1 MGPSATWIIDTME
14 TAKKISHA
22 TLRKTGEKILI
33 VDDEDAIR
41 NLFVEALEELG
52 YRCEV
57 AGNGLEALEKFYR
70 VKDFDVVL
78 LDIQM
83 PKLNGIETL
92 KKLKTYSPDLSI
104 IMVSASRDIENV
116 RAALKEGAY
125 DYIFKPFHVTD
136 VDTVIRRAIERSN
149 LIKANK
155 DYQKNLEKKVIEQ
168 TEELVRAYSGTLEA
182 MILALDLREHETGYH
197 SYRVT
202 EYAINLGK
210 YMSLS
215 DQELSV
221 IAKGA
226 LLHDIGKIGVPDH
239 ILLKP
244 DKLTEEEW
252 EHMRKH
258 AEFGYELLK
267 RIDFLEASARI
278 VHTHHERYDG
288 QGYPSGLSGDEIPLG
303 ARIFSVVDALDAMTS
318 RRTYRKAIPFE
329 DAVRKITEASGS
341 QFDPEVVEV
350 FVQIPV
356 EEWKDI
362 KKRVAGSTSEY
373 LKHLM
378 FELSK
383 YKV

>member
-1 MGPSATWIIDTME
+1 ME
-14 TAKKISHA
+14 MAKTISHD
-22 TLRKTGEKILI
+22 TVRKTGEKILI

-41 NLFVEALEELG
+41 SLFVEALEELG
-52 YRCEV
+52 YRCDV
-57 AGNGLEALEKFYR
+57 AANGLEALEKFYR
-70 VKDFDVVL
+70 VKDYDVVL

-92 KKLKTYSPDLSI
+92 KKLKNYSPDLSI

-125 DYIFKPFHVTD
+125 DYVFKPFHVTD

-155 DYQKNLEKKVIEQ
+155 DYQKNLEKKVIQQ

-210 YMSLS
+210 HMNLS
-215 DQELSV
+215 EEELSV

-258 AEFGYELLK
+258 AQFGYDLLK
-267 RIDFLEASARI
+267 KIDFLEASAKI

-288 QGYPSGLSGDEIPLG
+288 RGYPSGLSGDEIPLG

-318 RRTYRKAIPFE
+318 RRAYRKAIPFE
-329 DAVRKITEASGS
+329 DAVRMITEASGS
-341 QFDPEVVEV
+341 PFDPEVIEV
-350 FVQIPV
+350 FATIPI
-356 EEWKDI
+356 EEWKGI
-362 KKRVAGSTSEY
+362 KRRIAGSSSEY
-373 LKHLM
+373 LKQLM

-383 YKV
+383 YKF

>member
-1 MGPSATWIIDTME
+1 ME
-14 TAKKISHA
+14 MAERISEHA
-22 TLRKTGEKILI
+22 FRKNGEKILI

-41 NLFVEALEELG
+41 SLFVEALEELG
-52 YRCEV
+52 YRCDV
-57 AGNGLEALEKFYR
+57 AANGLEALEKFYR
-70 VKDFDVVL
+70 VRDYDVVL
-78 LDIQM
+78 LDLHM

-92 KKLKTYSPDLSI
+92 KKLKAYSPDLSI

-125 DYIFKPFHVTD
+125 DYVFKPFNVTD

-149 LIKANK
+149 LVKANK

-210 YMSLS
+210 HMKLS
-215 DQELSV
+215 DGELSI

-226 LLHDIGKIGVPDH
+226 LLHDIGKIGVPDN

-244 DKLTEEEW
+244 DKLTDEEW
-252 EHMRKH
+252 DLMRKH

-267 RIDFLEASARI
+267 KIDFLEESARI

-288 QGYPSGLSGDEIPLG
+288 QGYPAGLSGEEIPLG

-329 DAVRKITEASGS
+329 DAVEKIAEASGT
-341 QFDPEVVEV
+341 QFDPEVIDV
-350 FVQIPV
+350 FVKIPA

-362 KKRVAGSTSEY
+362 KKRVSSSSSEY
-373 LKHLM
+373 LKQLM

>member
-1 MGPSATWIIDTME
+1 ME
-14 TAKKISHA
+14 MAQRISESEV
-22 TLRKTGEKILI
+22 RKTGEKILI

-41 NLFVEALEELG
+41 SLFVEALEDLG
-52 YRCEV
+52 YRCDV
-57 AGNGLEALEKFYR
+57 AANGLEALEKFYR
-70 VKDFDVVL
+70 VRDFDVVL

-92 KKLKTYSPDLSI
+92 KKLKAYSPDLSI

-125 DYIFKPFHVTD
+125 DYVFKPFNVTD

-155 DYQKNLEKKVIEQ
+155 DYQKNLEKKVLEQ

-202 EYAINLGK
+202 EYALNLGK
-210 YMSLS
+210 HMKLS
-215 DQELSV
+215 DEELSI

-226 LLHDIGKIGVPDH
+226 LLHDIGKIGVPDN

-244 DKLTEEEW
+244 DKLTDEEW
-252 EHMRKH
+252 ELMRKH
-258 AEFGYELLK
+258 AEFGYELLQK
-267 RIDFLEASARI
+267 IDFLEESAKI

-288 QGYPSGLSGDEIPLG
+288 HGYPAGLAGEEIPLG

-318 RRTYRKAIPFE
+318 RRTYRKAMPFE
-329 DAVRKITEASGS
+329 DAVGKIAEASGT
-341 QFDPEVVEV
+341 QFDPDVIDV
-350 FVQIPV
+350 FVKIPV
-356 EEWKDI
+356 EEWKSI
-362 KKRVAGSTSEY
+362 KKRVASSSSEY
-373 LKHLM
+373 LKQLM

-383 YKV
+383 YRV

>member
-1 MGPSATWIIDTME
+1 ME
-14 TAKKISHA
+14 MAKTISHD
-22 TLRKTGEKILI
+22 TVRKTGEKILI

-41 NLFVEALEELG
+41 SLFVEALEELG
-52 YRCEV
+52 YRCDV
-57 AGNGLEALEKFYR
+57 AANGLEALEKFYR
-70 VKDFDVVL
+70 VKDYDVVL

-92 KKLKTYSPDLSI
+92 KKLKNYSPDLSI

-125 DYIFKPFHVTD
+125 DYVFKPFHVTD

-155 DYQKNLEKKVIEQ
+155 DYQKNLEKKVVQQ

-210 YMSLS
+210 HMNLS
-215 DQELSV
+215 EEELSV

-258 AEFGYELLK
+258 AQFGYDLLK

-288 QGYPSGLSGDEIPLG
+288 QGYPSGLSRDEIPLG

-318 RRTYRKAIPFE
+318 RRAYRKAIPFE
-329 DAVRKITEASGS
+329 DAVQIITEASGS
-341 QFDPEVVEV
+341 QFDPEVIEV
-350 FVQIPV
+350 FAKIPI
-356 EEWKDI
+356 EEWKSI
-362 KKRVAGSTSEY
+362 KRRIAGSSSEY
-373 LKHLM
+373 LKQLM

-383 YKV
+383 YRF

>member
-1 MGPSATWIIDTME
+1 ME
-14 TAKKISHA
+14 MAKKISHD
-22 TLRKTGEKILI
+22 TVRNTGEKILI

-41 NLFVEALEELG
+41 SLFVEALEELG
-52 YRCEV
+52 YRCDV
-57 AGNGLEALEKFYR
+57 AANGLEALEKFYR
-70 VKDFDVVL
+70 VKDYDVVL

-92 KKLKTYSPDLSI
+92 KKLKNYSPDLSI

-125 DYIFKPFHVTD
+125 DYVFKPFHVTD

-155 DYQKNLEKKVIEQ
+155 DYQKNLEKKVIQQ

-210 YMSLS
+210 HMNLS
-215 DQELSV
+215 EEELSV

-258 AEFGYELLK
+258 AQFGYDLLK
-267 RIDFLEASARI
+267 RIDFLEASAKI

-329 DAVRKITEASGS
+329 EAVQKISEASGT
-341 QFDPEVVEV
+341 QFDPEVIEV
-350 FVQIPV
+350 FATIPV
-356 EEWKDI
+356 EEWKSI
-362 KKRVAGSTSEY
+362 KRRIAGSSSEY
-373 LKHLM
+373 LKQLM

-383 YKV
+383 YKI

>member
-1 MGPSATWIIDTME
+1 ME
-14 TAKKISHA
+14 MAKQISHD
-22 TLRKTGEKILI
+22 TVRNTGEKILI

-41 NLFVEALEELG
+41 SLFVEALEELG
-52 YRCEV
+52 YRCDV
-57 AGNGLEALEKFYR
+57 AANGLEALEKFYR
-70 VKDFDVVL
+70 VKDYDVVL

-92 KKLKTYSPDLSI
+92 KKLKNYSPDLSI

-125 DYIFKPFHVTD
+125 DYVFKPFHVTD

-155 DYQKNLEKKVIEQ
+155 DYQKNLEKKVIQQ

-202 EYAINLGK
+202 EFAINLGK
-210 YMSLS
+210 HMNLS
-215 DQELSV
+215 EEELSV

-258 AEFGYELLK
+258 AQFGYDLLK

-318 RRTYRKAIPFE
+318 RRAYRKAVPFE
-329 DAVRKITEASGS
+329 DAVQIITEASGS
-341 QFDPEVVEV
+341 QFDPEVIDV
-350 FVQIPV
+350 FAKIPI
-356 EEWKDI
+356 EEWKGI
-362 KKRVAGSTSEY
+362 KRRIASSSSEY
-373 LKHLM
+373 LKQLM

-383 YKV
+383 YKF

>member
-1 MGPSATWIIDTME
+1 MGMATKISQDAGRS
-14 TAKKISHA
+14 AKK
-22 TLRKTGEKILI
+22 KILI

-41 NLFVEALEELG
+41 SLFVEALQDLG
-52 YRCEV
+52 YKCDV
-57 AGNGLEALEKFYR
+57 ARNGLECLEKFYR
-70 VKDFDVVL
+70 MNDYDVVL

-83 PKLNGIETL
+83 PVLNGIETL
-92 KKLKTYSPDLSI
+92 KKLKVHSPDLSI

-125 DYIFKPFHVTD
+125 DYVFKPFNVID
-136 VDTVIRRAIERSN
+136 VDAVIKRALERAY

-155 DYQKNLEKKVIEQ
+155 DYQKNLEKRVEEQ
-168 TEELVRAYSGTLEA
+168 TQELVSLYSGTLEA

-210 YMSLS
+210 HMKLS
-215 DQELSV
+215 DEELSV

-226 LLHDIGKIGVPDH
+226 LLHDIGKIGVPDN

-244 DKLTEEEW
+244 DKLTDEEW
-252 EHMRKH
+252 ELMRKH
-258 AEFGYELLK
+258 AQFGYDLLK
-267 RIDFLEASARI
+267 KIDFLEESARI

-288 QGYPSGLSGDEIPLG
+288 QGYPTGLSGDEIPLG
-303 ARIFSVVDALDAMTS
+303 SRVFSVVDALDAMTS
-318 RRTYRKAIPFE
+318 RRTYRKALPFE
-329 DAVRKITEASGS
+329 DAVQMIAEASGS
-341 QFDPEVVEV
+341 QFDPAVIGV
-350 FVQIPV
+350 FVKIPID
-356 EEWKDI
+356 EWKNI
-362 KKRVAGSTSEY
+362 KKQVAGSGSEY

>member
-1 MGPSATWIIDTME
+1 ME
-14 TAKKISHA
+14 MAKTISHD
-22 TLRKTGEKILI
+22 TVRKTGEKILI

-41 NLFVEALEELG
+41 SLFVEALEELG
-52 YRCEV
+52 YRCDV
-57 AGNGLEALEKFYR
+57 AANGLEALEKFYR
-70 VKDFDVVL
+70 VKDYDVVL

-92 KKLKTYSPDLSI
+92 KKLKNYSPDLSI

-125 DYIFKPFHVTD
+125 DYVFKPFHVTD

-155 DYQKNLEKKVIEQ
+155 DYQKNLEKKVVQQ

-210 YMSLS
+210 HMNLS
-215 DQELSV
+215 EEELSV

-258 AEFGYELLK
+258 AQFGYDLLK

-288 QGYPSGLSGDEIPLG
+288 QGYPSGLSRDEIPLG

-318 RRTYRKAIPFE
+318 RRAYRKAIPFE
-329 DAVRKITEASGS
+329 DAVQIITEASGS
-341 QFDPEVVEV
+341 QFDPEVIEV
-350 FVQIPV
+350 FATIPI
-356 EEWKDI
+356 EEWKGI
-362 KKRVAGSTSEY
+362 KRRIAGSSSEY
-373 LKHLM
+373 LKQLM

-383 YKV
+383 YKF

>member
-1 MGPSATWIIDTME
+1 ME
-14 TAKKISHA
+14 MAKTISHD
-22 TLRKTGEKILI
+22 TVRKTGEKILI

-41 NLFVEALEELG
+41 SLFVEALEELG
-52 YRCEV
+52 YRCDV
-57 AGNGLEALEKFYR
+57 AANGLEALEKFYR
-70 VKDFDVVL
+70 VKDYDVVL

-92 KKLKTYSPDLSI
+92 KKLKNYSPDLSI

-125 DYIFKPFHVTD
+125 DYVFKPFHVTD

-155 DYQKNLEKKVIEQ
+155 DYQKNLEKKVIQQ

-210 YMSLS
+210 HMNLS
-215 DQELSV
+215 EEELSV

-258 AEFGYELLK
+258 AQFGYDLLK
-267 RIDFLEASARI
+267 KIDFLEASAKI

-288 QGYPSGLSGDEIPLG
+288 RGYPSGLSGDEIPLG

-318 RRTYRKAIPFE
+318 RRAYRKAIPFE
-329 DAVRKITEASGS
+329 DAVRMITEASGS
-341 QFDPEVVEV
+341 QFDPEVIEV
-350 FVQIPV
+350 FATIPI
-356 EEWKDI
+356 EEWKGI
-362 KKRVAGSTSEY
+362 KRRIAGSSSEY
-373 LKHLM
+373 LKQLM

-383 YKV
+383 YKF

>member
-1 MGPSATWIIDTME
+1 ME
-14 TAKKISHA
+14 MAKRISEDA
-22 TLRKTGEKILI
+22 FRKNGEKILI

-41 NLFVEALEELG
+41 SLFVEALEELG
-52 YRCEV
+52 YRCDV
-57 AGNGLEALEKFYR
+57 AANGLEALEKFYR
-70 VKDFDVVL
+70 IKDYDVVL

-92 KKLKTYSPDLSI
+92 KKLKAYSPDLSI

-125 DYIFKPFHVTD
+125 DYVFKPFNVTD

-149 LIKANK
+149 LIRANK
-155 DYQKNLEKKVIEQ
+155 DYQKNLEKKVLEQ

-202 EYAINLGK
+202 EYALNLGK
-210 YMSLS
+210 HMKLTDEQLS
-215 DQELSV
+215 I

-226 LLHDIGKIGVPDH
+226 LLHDIGKIGVPDN

-244 DKLTEEEW
+244 DKLTDEEW
-252 EHMRKH
+252 ELMRKH
-258 AEFGYELLK
+258 AEFGYELLQK
-267 RIDFLEASARI
+267 IDFLEESAKI

-288 QGYPSGLSGDEIPLG
+288 QGYPAGLSGEDIPLG

-329 DAVRKITEASGS
+329 DAVEKIAEASGT
-341 QFDPEVVEV
+341 QFDPEVIDV
-350 FVQIPV
+350 FVKIPA

-362 KKRVAGSTSEY
+362 KKSIAASSSEY
-373 LKHLM
+373 LKQLM

>member
-1 MGPSATWIIDTME
+1 ME
-14 TAKKISHA
+14 MAERISEHA
-22 TLRKTGEKILI
+22 FRKNGEKILI

-41 NLFVEALEELG
+41 SLFVEALEELG
-52 YRCEV
+52 YRCDV
-57 AGNGLEALEKFYR
+57 AANGLEALEKFYR
-70 VKDFDVVL
+70 VRDYDVVL

-92 KKLKTYSPDLSI
+92 KKLKAYSPDLSI

-125 DYIFKPFHVTD
+125 DYVFKPFNVTD

-149 LIKANK
+149 LVKANK

-210 YMSLS
+210 HMKLS
-215 DQELSV
+215 DGELSI

-226 LLHDIGKIGVPDH
+226 LLHDIGKIGVPDN

-244 DKLTEEEW
+244 DKLTDEEW
-252 EHMRKH
+252 DLMRKH

-267 RIDFLEASARI
+267 KIDFLEESARI

-288 QGYPSGLSGDEIPLG
+288 QGYPAGLSGEEIPLG

-329 DAVRKITEASGS
+329 DAVEKIAEASGT
-341 QFDPEVVEV
+341 QFDPEVIDV
-350 FVQIPV
+350 FVKIPA

-362 KKRVAGSTSEY
+362 KKRVSSSSSEY
-373 LKHLM
+373 LKQLM

>member
-1 MGPSATWIIDTME
+1 ME
-14 TAKKISHA
+14 MAKQISHD
-22 TLRKTGEKILI
+22 TVRKTGEKILI

-41 NLFVEALEELG
+41 SLFVEALEELG
-52 YRCEV
+52 YRCDV
-57 AGNGLEALEKFYR
+57 AANGLEALEKFYR
-70 VKDFDVVL
+70 VKDYDVVL

-92 KKLKTYSPDLSI
+92 KKLKNYSPDLSI

-125 DYIFKPFHVTD
+125 DYVFKPFHVTD

-155 DYQKNLEKKVIEQ
+155 DYQKNLEKKVIQQ

-210 YMSLS
+210 HMNLS
-215 DQELSV
+215 EEELSV

-258 AEFGYELLK
+258 AQFGYDLLK
-267 RIDFLEASARI
+267 RIDFLEASAKI

-329 DAVRKITEASGS
+329 DAVQMITEASGS
-341 QFDPEVVEV
+341 QFDPEVIDV
-350 FVQIPV
+350 FAKIPI
-356 EEWKDI
+356 EEWKGI
-362 KKRVAGSTSEY
+362 KRRIAGSSSEY
-373 LKHLM
+373 LKQLM

-383 YKV
+383 YKF

>member
-1 MGPSATWIIDTME
+1 ME
-14 TAKKISHA
+14 MAKVISHNPV
-22 TLRKTGEKILI
+22 RKTGEKVLI

-41 NLFVEALEELG
+41 SLFVEALEELG
-52 YRCEV
+52 YKCDIAR
-57 AGNGLEALEKFYR
+57 NGLECLEKFYR

-92 KKLKTYSPDLSI
+92 KKLKSFSPDLSI

-125 DYIFKPFHVTD
+125 DYIFKPFNVTD
-136 VDTVIRRAIERSN
+136 VDIVIRRALERSN
-149 LIKANK
+149 LVKANK
-155 DYQKNLEKKVIEQ
+155 DYQKNLEKKVMEQ
-168 TEELVRAYSGTLEA
+168 THELVRAYSGTLEA

-197 SYRVT
+197 SYRVA
-202 EYAINLGK
+202 EFAINLGRHMK
-210 YMSLS
+210 LS
-215 DQELSV
+215 DEALSV

-226 LLHDIGKIGVPDH
+226 LLHDIGKIGVPDN

-244 DKLTEEEW
+244 DKLNEEEW
-252 EHMRKH
+252 ELMRKH

-267 RIDFLEASARI
+267 RIDFLEESAKI

-288 QGYPSGLSGDEIPLG
+288 QGYPIGLSGDEIPLG
-303 ARIFSVVDALDAMTS
+303 SRIFSVVDALDAMTS
-318 RRTYRKAIPFE
+318 RRTYRKAISFE
-329 DAVRKITEASGS
+329 DAVQRIAEASGS
-341 QFDPEVVEV
+341 QFDPEVIDAFVE
-350 FVQIPV
+350 IPIG
-356 EEWKDI
+356 EWKDI
-362 KKRVAGSTSEY
+362 KKRIAGSSSEY
-373 LKHLM
+373 LKQLM

>member
-1 MGPSATWIIDTME
+1 MAQR
-14 TAKKISHA
+14 ISESEV
-22 TLRKTGEKILI
+22 RKTGEKILI

-41 NLFVEALEELG
+41 SLFVEALEDLG
-52 YRCEV
+52 YRCDV
-57 AGNGLEALEKFYR
+57 AANGLEALEKFYR
-70 VKDFDVVL
+70 VRDFDVVL

-92 KKLKTYSPDLSI
+92 KKLKAYSPDLSI

-125 DYIFKPFHVTD
+125 DYVFKPFNVTD

-155 DYQKNLEKKVIEQ
+155 DYQKNLEKKVLEQ

-202 EYAINLGK
+202 EYALNLGK
-210 YMSLS
+210 HMKLS
-215 DQELSV
+215 DEELSI

-226 LLHDIGKIGVPDH
+226 LLHDIGKIGVPDN

-244 DKLTEEEW
+244 DKLTDEEW
-252 EHMRKH
+252 ELMRKH
-258 AEFGYELLK
+258 AEFGYELLQK
-267 RIDFLEASARI
+267 IDFLEESAKI

-288 QGYPSGLSGDEIPLG
+288 HGYPAGLAGEEIPLG

-318 RRTYRKAIPFE
+318 RRTYRKAMPFE
-329 DAVRKITEASGS
+329 DAVGKIAEASGT
-341 QFDPEVVEV
+341 QFDPDVIDV
-350 FVQIPV
+350 FVKIPV
-356 EEWKDI
+356 EEWKSI
-362 KKRVAGSTSEY
+362 KKRVASSSSEY
-373 LKHLM
+373 LKQLM

-383 YKV
+383 YRV